1 MIPPVTVRDLGQI
14 DYLHCYHA
22 MQQWTDAREAD
33 TPDELWLVEHP
44 PVFTQGLAGKAA
56 HVLDAGD
63 IPLVQ
68 SDRGGQVTYH
78 GPGQR
83 VVYVLVDL
91 QRLGLGVRA
100 LVTGIEQAL
109 VRLLAGY
116 GIEAHARPK
125 APGVYVGEA
134 KIASLGLRV
143 RRFRSYHGLSLNIDM
158 DLTPFARINP
168 CGLIGQ
174 PMTQLIAWVPDID
187 RTHLDARLL
196 TLLTEE
202 LRLPYAPPVPVQFGL
217 PKL

>member
-1 MIPPVTVRDLGQI
+1 M
-14 DYLHCYHA
+14 
-22 MQQWTDAREAD
+22 
-33 TPDELWLVEHP
+33 
-44 PVFTQGLAGKAA
+44 
-56 HVLDAGD
+56 
-63 IPLVQ
+63 
-68 SDRGGQVTYH
+68 
-78 GPGQR
+78 
-83 VVYVLVDL
+83 
-91 QRLGLGVRA
+91 
-100 LVTGIEQAL
+100 
-109 VRLLAGY
+109 
-116 GIEAHARPK
+116 
-125 APGVYVGEA
+125 GEA